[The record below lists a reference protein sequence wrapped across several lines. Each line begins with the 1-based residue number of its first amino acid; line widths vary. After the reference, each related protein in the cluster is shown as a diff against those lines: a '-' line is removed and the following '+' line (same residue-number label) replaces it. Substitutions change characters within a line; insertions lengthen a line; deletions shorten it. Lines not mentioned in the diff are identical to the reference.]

1 MHLYGEMIML
11 IDREK
16 AFRELDMPE
25 ELFNE
30 LLDMFIEQTEPAL
43 KSLENITGTTDYEE
57 IRKAA
62 HLIQGSAGNLR
73 IEAVQSI
80 AKAIEIGATQ
90 KLDIGVIKS
99 NIGTLKSVF
108 EQVKKEVADG
118 GIQENSCR

>member
-1 MHLYGEMIML
+1 ML

-16 AFRELDMPE
+16 VFRELDMPE

-43 KSLENITGTTDYEE
+43 QILDNINETTDYEE
-57 IRKAA
+57 IRKTA

-73 IEAVQSI
+73 IEAVQAI
-80 AKAIEIGATQ
+80 AKAIEIEATQ

-99 NIGTLKSVF
+99 NIGKLKSVF
-108 EQVKKEVADG
+108 EQVKQEVADG
-118 GIQENSCR
+118 

>member
-1 MHLYGEMIML
+1 MHLCGGMIVL

-43 KSLENITGTTDYEE
+43 QILENITGTTDYEE
-57 IRKAA
+57 IRKTA

-80 AKAIEIGATQ
+80 AKAIEIEATQ
-90 KLDIGVIKS
+90 KLDIAVIKS
-99 NIGTLKSVF
+99 NIGKLKSVF

-118 GIQENSCR
+118 